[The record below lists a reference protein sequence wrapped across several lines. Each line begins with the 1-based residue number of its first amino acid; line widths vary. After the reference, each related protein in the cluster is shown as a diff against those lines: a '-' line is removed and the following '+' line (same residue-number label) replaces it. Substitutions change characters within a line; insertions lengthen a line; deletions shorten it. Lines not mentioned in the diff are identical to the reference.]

1 MNGTQAE
8 ILRQIWYL
16 LQNSSGGSSANVDIT
31 GNSAGLATEVNI
43 IDLENTL
50 SNLLSTIR
58 NQQTDNNQRT
68 RITDGTDTLAINAD
82 GSINTSV
89 PANLVRESFPNSI
102 EQKTSNI
109 VSNTQLIIDN
119 FNTNG
124 FYTNEREKS
133 TLCIGVKVINSPN
146 IGDTTYY
153 LGYENND
160 YPLGSH
166 QLQTATFAIKKV
178 ILFADGGF
186 EYFWS
191 NGLRNNYNLIFDDG
205 SQNYLT
211 YTYL

>member
-43 IDLENTL
+43 IDLETTL

-89 PANLVRESFPNSI
+89 PANLVRESSPTII
-102 EQKTSNI
+102 ENKIQT
-109 VSNTQLIIDN
+109 IIDN
-119 FNTNG
+119 FNANG
-124 FYTNEREKS
+124 FYINEKEKS
-133 TLCIGVKVINSPN
+133 ILCVGRKVTDSPS
-146 IGDTTYY
+146 IGDNTYY
-153 LGYENND
+153 LGYENNN
-160 YPLGSH
+160 YPIGSH
-166 QLQTATFAIKKV
+166 LLENNAFAIKKI

-191 NGLRNNYNLIFDDG
+191 NGVRNNHNLIFDDG

-211 YTYL
+211 YTYA